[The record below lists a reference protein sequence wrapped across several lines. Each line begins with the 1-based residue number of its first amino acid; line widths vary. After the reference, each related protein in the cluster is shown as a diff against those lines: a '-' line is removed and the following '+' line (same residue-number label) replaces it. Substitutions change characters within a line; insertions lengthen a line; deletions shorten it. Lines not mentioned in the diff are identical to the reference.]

1 MSGYWI
7 VRAGV
12 IKDAEA
18 LKAYGEI
25 WARVAPRFGAEI
37 LAGRGKIET
46 VEGAEYPRQFII
58 RFASLDLAKACYED
72 AEYQT
77 SLPLAAL
84 AFDRDLSILEG
95 A

>member
-1 MSGYWI
+1 MAGYWI
-7 VRAGV
+7 VRAGA

-25 WARVAPRFGAEI
+25 WARVAPRFEAEI

-46 VEGAEYPRQFII
+46 VEGTHHPRQFII
-58 RFASLDLAKACYED
+58 RFASFEQAVACYED

-84 AFDRDLSILEG
+84 AYDRDLSILEG